1 MAMTGTLRGFRPPAK
16 FGVTFFCKLTPCG
29 WNSIGSLSRKIGT
42 GDAPPNLVIPT
53 RMAHAQPMGAGHA
66 NIHILLKL
74 TIMKSLLSIIAISA
88 ALVGLVSAEPVNK
101 CCPVTGKPVL
111 PNCKT
116 TYEGKEVAFCSGKC
130 CKEFKADPKKFADK
144 IK

>member
-1 MAMTGTLRGFRPPAK
+1 MRTANA
-16 FGVTFFCKLTPCG
+16 FFKLTC
-29 WNSIGSLSRKIGT
+29 
-42 GDAPPNLVIPT
+42 
-53 RMAHAQPMGAGHA
+53 
-66 NIHILLKL
+66 
-74 TIMKSLLSIIAISA
+74 MKSLCLALSLAI
-88 ALVGLVSAEPVNK
+88 VGLAIAEPVNK

-130 CKEFKADPKKFADK
+130 CKEFKADPKKYADK

>member
-1 MAMTGTLRGFRPPAK
+1 
-16 FGVTFFCKLTPCG
+16 
-29 WNSIGSLSRKIGT
+29 
-42 GDAPPNLVIPT
+42 
-53 RMAHAQPMGAGHA
+53 
-66 NIHILLKL
+66 
-74 TIMKSLLSIIAISA
+74 MKSFFTLIAISA

-130 CKEFKADPKKFADK
+130 CKEFKADPKKYADK